1 MSRRFLGLVMALSL
15 SALAA
20 RAAAPEDQLLAHV
33 TRELP
38 NYVDDVDPATLRRS
52 QLAAIY
58 SIMHDGHSEGEKRAL
73 IRSVIGGRF
82 SLRGLLF
89 N

>member
-1 MSRRFLGLVMALSL
+1 MRRTVFAALTLCFAALS
-15 SALAA
+15 AQAK
-20 RAAAPEDQLLAHV
+20 APSDQLLANV

-38 NYVDDVDPATLRRS
+38 NYVANVDASTLRRS

-58 SIMHDGHSEGEKRAL
+58 SIMHDGHSEGEKRMM
-73 IRSVIGGRF
+73 IRSVIGGRH